1 MRRRTTPHNPKP
13 RHLLIFNMST
23 SSGQPSSP
31 AQVIGTPLPDYSFD
45 DPEMSFPVREQQ
57 RRFTTITLREI
68 RYPLGCP
75 CHPKGSEAANTQS
88 NQYRSGTSHYRSQSP
103 DSRPA
108 IYTHH
113 SRPEIVQRSN
123 SSDSTTS
130 TNSND
135 STRSRTARQALGNFF
150 RRISST

>member
-1 MRRRTTPHNPKP
+1 
-13 RHLLIFNMST
+13 MST
-23 SSGQPSSP
+23 PSGQPSSP
-31 AQVIGTPLPDYSFD
+31 AQTTGTPLPEYSFD
-45 DPEMSFPVREQQ
+45 DPEMSFPVRDQQ

-75 CHPKGSEAANTQS
+75 CHPKDPEAAK
-88 NQYRSGTSHYRSQSP
+88 RHTSHIRSTSP
-103 DSRPA
+103 DSRPPLWTA
-108 IYTHH
+108 H

-130 TNSND
+130 TNSNE
-135 STRSRTARQALGNFF
+135 SMRSRGPRQALGSFF